1 MPLPIKGLIHVTGEP
16 DTGKTTFALT
26 VPGVQPSQIIFFDDD
41 SKTQSLADN
50 FVDAGAPL
58 GLYVNLQRET
68 NRAMKPL
75 EFYNLVT
82 QWLEKA
88 KKVENPQVLI
98 FDNFARMESAVRAYS
113 MSIMLKIS
121 DLTEGQIRGMS
132 QMTWRYTW
140 DVYAQFL
147 DLLQQVAPLVII
159 ITHVR
164 EKYMGNTKSGLLE
177 AQGQKPLVERA
188 NLRVWTRHNP
198 AGPAPIGLILKR
210 IQKMVVTPDGL
221 SPVNVLPRKVNPC
234 TWARIVEYM
243 NNPVGDNPPTADQ
256 MPNEFELSILDGTLT
271 ADQKDSLRIA
281 RKMMEDEVIDLAV
294 IDDPKAIEARGYASA
309 GLKPPAIAA
318 RMEITVPEVLELLK

>member
-26 VPGVQPSQIIFFDDD
+26 VPGVQPSQVIFFDDD

-68 NRAMKPL
+68 NRVMKPL
-75 EFYNLVT
+75 EFYNLVI

-88 KKVENPQVLI
+88 KKVENPQVLV
-98 FDNFARMESAVRAYS
+98 FDNFARMEAAIRAYS

-147 DLLQQVAPLVII
+147 DMLQQVAPLVII

-177 AQGQKPLVERA
+177 AQGQKPLIERA

-281 RKMMEDEVIDLAV
+281 RKMMEDEIIDLAV